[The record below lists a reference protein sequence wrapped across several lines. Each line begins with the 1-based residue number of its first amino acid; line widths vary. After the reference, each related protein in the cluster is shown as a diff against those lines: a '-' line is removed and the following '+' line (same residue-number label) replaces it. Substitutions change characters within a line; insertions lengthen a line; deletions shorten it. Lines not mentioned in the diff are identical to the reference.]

1 MRTQL
6 ARGGIEVLKFWIH
19 INPDEQLKRFKE
31 RESTPFKQVP
41 PSRSLPRVVCCSRV
55 VCAQYK
61 LTEEDWRNRAKWE
74 SYEAAACDMVQRC
87 STREAPWVLV
97 EGNDKL

>member
-1 MRTQL
+1 
-6 ARGGIEVLKFWIH
+6 
-19 INPDEQLKRFKE
+19 
-31 RESTPFKQVP
+31 
-41 PSRSLPRVVCCSRV
+41 V